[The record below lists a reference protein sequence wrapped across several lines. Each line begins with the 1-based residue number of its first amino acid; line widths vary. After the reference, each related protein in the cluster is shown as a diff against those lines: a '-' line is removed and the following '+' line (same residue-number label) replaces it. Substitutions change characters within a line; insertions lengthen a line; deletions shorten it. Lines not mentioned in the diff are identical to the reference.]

1 MILRGRKDMKIND
14 SFIAE
19 AKNLGLE
26 IDIEKNDCAIR
37 FPLKSG
43 RYIDWKYQDT
53 ESEIRTFLDG
63 FKMGLEAAKDIGR
76 EMAV

>member
-37 FPLKSG
+37 FPLKS
-43 RYIDWKYQDT
+43 RLMEKTQK
-53 ESEIRTFLDG
+53 EIRMENIEFRHRFWL
-63 FKMGLEAAKDIGR
+63 
-76 EMAV
+76 VQ